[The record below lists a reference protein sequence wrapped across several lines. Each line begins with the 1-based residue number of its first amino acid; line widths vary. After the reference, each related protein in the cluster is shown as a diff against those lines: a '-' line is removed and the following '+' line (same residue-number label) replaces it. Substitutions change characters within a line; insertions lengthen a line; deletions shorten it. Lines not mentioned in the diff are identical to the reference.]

1 MSGFFIVF
9 EGVEG
14 SGKSTQ
20 ARMLADWLG
29 RHGVPHRLTRE
40 PGGTFVGEQVRS
52 VLLHG
57 GDMPSEAELLLLLA
71 ARAAHVQ
78 EVVSPAL
85 ARGEIVVSDRYELSS
100 FAYQGLGRELGLDRV
115 KTLNSFATGGL
126 RPDLTVLID
135 VPWEEA
141 VPRRLRNRPEEDRI
155 ERAGAEFHA
164 RVVEAY
170 RLLASSEPAV
180 ISIDGRPAPDVVHGS
195 IVRLLQARFA
205 ETFPSK
211 SG

>member
-1 MSGFFIVF
+1 MSGLFIVL
-9 EGVEG
+9 EGIEG
-14 SGKSTQ
+14 SGKTTQ
-20 ARMLADWLG
+20 AHMLADWLG
-29 RHGVPHRLTRE
+29 RNGVPHRLTRE

-52 VLLHG
+52 LLLHG
-57 GDMPSEAELLLLLA
+57 GDMHAEAELLLLLA

-78 EVVSPAL
+78 EVLSPAL
-85 ARGEIVVSDRYELSS
+85 GRGEIVVSDRYELSS
-100 FAYQGLGRELGLDRV
+100 FAYQGLGRGLGLERV
-115 KTLNSFATGGL
+115 KSLNSFATGGL
-126 RPDLTVLID
+126 GPDLTVLVD

-155 ERAGAEFHA
+155 ERAGAAFHT

-170 RLLASSEPAV
+170 RFLASSEPAV
-180 ISIDGRPAPDVVHGS
+180 IPVDGRPAPEVVHGS
-195 IVRLLQARFA
+195 IMRLLQARFS